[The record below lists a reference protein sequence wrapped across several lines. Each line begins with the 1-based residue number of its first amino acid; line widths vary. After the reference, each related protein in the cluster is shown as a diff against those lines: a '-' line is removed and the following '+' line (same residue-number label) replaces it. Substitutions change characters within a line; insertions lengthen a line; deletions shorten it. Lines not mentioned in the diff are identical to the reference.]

1 MDRRNSSE
9 DLKRRPSKRQVSTD
23 AFTKRPARRAAD
35 THNAHSRLDSDSD
48 IRSYSKDSSYDLMSS
63 SKRKKKKKVNVRLI
77 ITNIVLS
84 IVLVFSSITFIGA
97 SILNSRMLKNND
109 IDAEESDNF
118 KNVVVSPNENVVYFL
133 VCGVDLSEN
142 LTDIIM
148 VVCYD
153 LANNNA
159 NVLQIPRDTYIGR
172 DRDDTEKYYSTG
184 KINEVYGKPYN
195 GESKI
200 KALMRCI
207 NDRLGLPI
215 DHYATVT
222 IKGTEKII
230 DIAGG
235 VDITLERTLR
245 LVDDTTDPQ
254 QKKTF
259 EAGNVHF
266 DGQWGTAFVRHRA
279 SYDQGDLGRQKAQ
292 RSFYA
297 AFLKKILS
305 LDFGQLTNIIT
316 QCAGDV
322 STDLTIGQMLG
333 YAQKMKGMSLKDV
346 SIMSVPGQSPSIAEA
361 RETVGL
367 GYSYYS
373 IHKEQYVKM
382 INDYFRPYDETA
394 LTVDDI
400 SAPQVHTSYSVGY
413 DDFLEGG
420 DLSSFDSERK
430 EETTSSEN
438 S

>member
-1 MDRRNSSE
+1 MDKRKSSE

-23 AFTKRPARRAAD
+23 AFTKRSVRHESAAY
-35 THNAHSRLDSDSD
+35 AGDSDRE
-48 IRSYSKDSSYDLMSS
+48 IRSFSKDSSYNLMSS
-63 SKRKKKKKVNVRLI
+63 STRKKKKRVNVRLLV
-77 ITNIVLS
+77 TNIILS
-84 IVLVFSSITFIGA
+84 VVLVFSSITFIGA
-97 SILNSRMLKNND
+97 SVLNSQMLHNND
-109 IDAEESDNF
+109 IDAQESEGF

-159 NVLQIPRDTYIGR
+159 NILQIPRDTYVGR
-172 DRDDTEKYYSTG
+172 DRDGTDKYYSTG
-184 KINEVYGKPYN
+184 KINEIYGKPYE

-230 DIAGG
+230 DIVGG
-235 VDITLERTLR
+235 VDIKLERTYH
-245 LVDDTTDPQ
+245 LVDDTTKPQ

-297 AFLKKILS
+297 AFMKKLIS
-305 LDFGQLTNIIT
+305 LDFGQITNIVT
-316 QCAGDV
+316 QCAKEV
-322 STDLTIGQMLG
+322 STDLTLGQMLG
-333 YAQKMKGMSLKDV
+333 YAQKMKSLSLKDV
-346 SIMSVPGQSPSIAEA
+346 NIMSVPGQSPSISEA
-361 RETVGL
+361 RQNVGL
-367 GYSYYS
+367 AYSYYS

-394 LTVDDI
+394 LSVNDI
-400 SAPQVHTSYSVGY
+400 SVPQIHSYYDTGY

-420 DLSSFDSERK
+420 ELGSFDSEK
-430 EETTSSEN
+430 PEKTTSSDSSE
-438 S
+438 